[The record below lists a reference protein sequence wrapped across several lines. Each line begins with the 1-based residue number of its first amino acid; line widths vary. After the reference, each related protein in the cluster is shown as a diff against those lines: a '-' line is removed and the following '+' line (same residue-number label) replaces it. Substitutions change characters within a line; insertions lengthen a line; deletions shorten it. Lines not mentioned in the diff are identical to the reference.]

1 MNTSRKRSENTPGYR
16 AESQAS
22 ASDEFGFS
30 DIDDAD
36 LLNVADQAENDHYAD
51 IDDLENP
58 HPFRAVHPK
67 GRTTKRSIVTPEQN
81 WKPTQL
87 PNHKFACNHRCKD
100 RDHCKHQ
107 CCREGLDK
115 PPKKPPK
122 WLLKS
127 EMEDES
133 TSNSILARS
142 GDKTQ
147 TKLTSGGRLK
157 GSTTHFRASGA
168 SETYLTKEPSGSTMV
183 SSANARDWY
192 LPHLN
197 PTLNHIPQEMDY
209 QFSRSPGRKSGSVED
224 VRLPVS
230 QSPTQLHRGYESVYG
245 NAPGPE
251 LYLSQTETDR
261 PAPYPREI
269 SKSSR
274 MARDTGD
281 HGYLDVSPFEH
292 DFNGT
297 GTVFDDPS
305 VRKLQDENND
315 ISSYNIDHDEEDL
328 DALMDWDPR
337 APSVDLS
344 NPEASTVKA
353 ISAEILHRG
362 HEPGNKGHASGAV
375 DTNQFM
381 SGPSRT
387 VSSRSDLIRAENTHP
402 LWKKVKHHH
411 DGSQTANG
419 MKVPDDAVRQ
429 VSSTPTAPHNG
440 IEHAM
445 LPAPSQWETSP
456 ADDEDLLMQEFGSC
470 VDFV

>member
-1 MNTSRKRSENTPGYR
+1 
-16 AESQAS
+16 
-22 ASDEFGFS
+22 
-30 DIDDAD
+30 
-36 LLNVADQAENDHYAD
+36 
-51 IDDLENP
+51 
-58 HPFRAVHPK
+58 
-67 GRTTKRSIVTPEQN
+67 
-81 WKPTQL
+81 
-87 PNHKFACNHRCKD
+87 
-100 RDHCKHQ
+100 
-107 CCREGLDK
+107 
-115 PPKKPPK
+115 
-122 WLLKS
+122 
-127 EMEDES
+127 
-133 TSNSILARS
+133 
-142 GDKTQ
+142 
-147 TKLTSGGRLK
+147 
-157 GSTTHFRASGA
+157 
-168 SETYLTKEPSGSTMV
+168 
-183 SSANARDWY
+183 
-192 LPHLN
+192 
-197 PTLNHIPQEMDY
+197 
-209 QFSRSPGRKSGSVED
+209 
-224 VRLPVS
+224 
-230 QSPTQLHRGYESVYG
+230 
-245 NAPGPE
+245 
-251 LYLSQTETDR
+251 
-261 PAPYPREI
+261 
-269 SKSSR
+269 

-381 SGPSRT
+381 PGPSRT